1 MITEKEIYDTPEF
14 PELKTMLD
22 KIKNYSSEIANL
34 ITETGIERATL
45 KYLSEHE
52 FMFDDLIKEF
62 IKTNAETK
70 WYKLYFDNFDNVSA
84 KREISI
90 AYSEHIDPEYV
101 KEYINTSSDEL
112 ELEEKRSHYKEWS
125 KENETS
131 SASRETSKAS
141 DDADAAGH
149 VQTESAQSEKSNS
162 DNSSYNEKKDENEKN
177 EEVELLNE
185 EHKPYITAFI
195 EQLLGVRHDFDKD
208 EENNI
213 SDDALFQNLIK
224 LTTEA
229 INVNKERNTTII
241 NLRTAL
247 NAYKTYSANVEKQIA
262 QLKDENGQLK
272 NMYNNAVQQLD
283 DYKAKNE
290 TISRKLNEVFNLQT
304 LNNNLLEG

>member
-1 MITEKEIYDTPEF
+1 MITGKEIYDTPE
-14 PELKTMLD
+14 LKAMLD
-22 KIKNYSSEIANL
+22 KITNYSHDIANL
-34 ITETGIERATL
+34 ITATGVEKATL
-45 KYLSEHE
+45 EYLSEHE
-52 FMFDDLIKEF
+52 LMFDDLIKEF
-62 IKTNAETK
+62 IKTNANTA
-70 WYKLYFDNFDNVSA
+70 WYKLYFDNSDNVSA
-84 KREISI
+84 QREISI
-90 AYSEHIDPEYV
+90 AYFEHIDPEYV

-112 ELEEKRSHYKEWS
+112 ELEEKRNRYKEWS
-125 KENETS
+125 NGKENETS

-141 DDADAAGH
+141 DDADVDA
-149 VQTESAQSEKSNS
+149 QTESAQSEKGDL
-162 DNSSYNEKKDENEKN
+162 DNRACDKNNDENEKN

-185 EHKPYITAFI
+185 GHKPYITAFI

-213 SDDALFQNLIK
+213 SDDILFQDLIK

-229 INVNKERNTTII
+229 ININKERNTTII

-247 NAYKTYSANVEKQIA
+247 NAYKTYSANAEKQIE
-262 QLKDENGQLK
+262 QLKDKNEQLK
-272 NMYNNAVQQLD
+272 TMYNNAVQQLD

>member
-1 MITEKEIYDTPEF
+1 MITGKEIYDTPE
-14 PELKTMLD
+14 LKAMLD
-22 KIKNYSSEIANL
+22 KITNYSHDIANL
-34 ITETGIERATL
+34 ITATGVEKATL
-45 KYLSEHE
+45 EYLSEHE
-52 FMFDDLIKEF
+52 LMFDDLIKEF
-62 IKTNAETK
+62 IKTNANTA
-70 WYKLYFDNFDNVSA
+70 WYKLYFDNSDNVSA
-84 KREISI
+84 QREISI
-90 AYSEHIDPEYV
+90 AYFEHIDPEYV

-112 ELEEKRSHYKEWS
+112 ELEEKRNRYKEWS
-125 KENETS
+125 NGKENETS

-141 DDADAAGH
+141 DDADVDA
-149 VQTESAQSEKSNS
+149 QTESAQSEKGDL
-162 DNSSYNEKKDENEKN
+162 DNRACDKNNDENEKN

-185 EHKPYITAFI
+185 GHKPYITVFI

-213 SDDALFQNLIK
+213 SDDILFQDLIK

-229 INVNKERNTTII
+229 ININKERNTTII

-247 NAYKTYSANVEKQIA
+247 NAYKTYSANAEKQIE
-262 QLKDENGQLK
+262 QLKDKNEQLK
-272 NMYNNAVQQLD
+272 TMYNNAVQQLD

>member
-1 MITEKEIYDTPEF
+1 MITEKEIYDTPE
-14 PELKTMLD
+14 LKTMLD
-22 KIKNYSSEIANL
+22 KITNYSSEIANL

-141 DDADAAGH
+141 DDAAAAGH

-229 INVNKERNTTII
+229 ININKERNTTII

-247 NAYKTYSANVEKQIA
+247 NAYKTYSANLEKHIA
-262 QLKDENGQLK
+262 QFKDENEQLK

-304 LNNNLLEG
+304 INNNLLEG

>member
-1 MITEKEIYDTPEF
+1 MITEKEIYDTPE
-14 PELKTMLD
+14 LKTMLD
-22 KIKNYSSEIANL
+22 KITNYSSEIANL

-141 DDADAAGH
+141 DDAAAAGH

>member
-1 MITEKEIYDTPEF
+1 MITGKEIYDTPE
-14 PELKTMLD
+14 LKAMLD
-22 KIKNYSSEIANL
+22 KITNYSHDIANL
-34 ITETGIERATL
+34 ITATGVEKATL
-45 KYLSEHE
+45 EYLSEHE
-52 FMFDDLIKEF
+52 LMFDDLIKEF
-62 IKTNAETK
+62 IKTNANTA
-70 WYKLYFDNFDNVSA
+70 WYKLYFDNSDNVSA
-84 KREISI
+84 QREISI
-90 AYSEHIDPEYV
+90 AYFEHIDPEYV

-112 ELEEKRSHYKEWS
+112 ELEEKRNHYKEWS
-125 KENETS
+125 NEKENETS

-141 DDADAAGH
+141 DDADSA
-149 VQTESAQSEKSNS
+149 VQAESSQSEKGNL
-162 DNSSYNEKKDENEKN
+162 DNSVCDENKNEKEKN

-208 EENNI
+208 KENNI
-213 SDDALFQNLIK
+213 SDDTLFQDLIK

-229 INVNKERNTTII
+229 ININKERNTTII

-247 NAYKTYSANVEKQIA
+247 NAYKTYSANVEKQIE
-262 QLKDENGQLK
+262 QLKDENEQLK
-272 NMYNNAVQQLD
+272 TMYNNAVQQLD

>member
-1 MITEKEIYDTPEF
+1 MITEKEIYDTPE
-14 PELKTMLD
+14 LKTMLD
-22 KIKNYSSEIANL
+22 KITNYSSEIANL
-34 ITETGIERATL
+34 ITETGVERATL

-149 VQTESAQSEKSNS
+149 VQTESPQSEKSNS

-195 EQLLGVRHDFDKD
+195 EQLLDVRHDFDKD

-229 INVNKERNTTII
+229 ININKERNTTII

-247 NAYKTYSANVEKQIA
+247 NAYKTYSANVEKHIA
-262 QLKDENGQLK
+262 QLKDENEQLK

>member
-1 MITEKEIYDTPEF
+1 
-14 PELKTMLD
+14 
-22 KIKNYSSEIANL
+22 
-34 ITETGIERATL
+34 
-45 KYLSEHE
+45 
-52 FMFDDLIKEF
+52 MFDDLIKKF
-62 IKTNAETK
+62 IETNANTA
-70 WYKLYFDNFDNVSA
+70 WYKLYFDNSDNVSA
-84 KREISI
+84 KREIRA
-90 AYSEHIDPEYV
+90 AYNEHIDPKYV

-125 KENETS
+125 NEKENETS

-141 DDADAAGH
+141 DDADAA
-149 VQTESAQSEKSNS
+149 VQTESAQSEKSNL
-162 DNSSYNEKKDENEKN
+162 DNSSCDENKDENEKN

-213 SDDALFQNLIK
+213 SDDTLFQDLIK

-229 INVNKERNTTII
+229 ININKERNTTII

-247 NAYKTYSANVEKQIA
+247 NAYKTYSANVEKQIE
-262 QLKDENGQLK
+262 QLKDENEQLK
-272 NMYNNAVQQLD
+272 TMYNNAVQQLD

>member
-1 MITEKEIYDTPEF
+1 MITGKEIYDTPE
-14 PELKTMLD
+14 LKAMLD
-22 KIKNYSSEIANL
+22 KITNYSHDIADL
-34 ITETGIERATL
+34 ITATGVEKATL
-45 KYLSEHE
+45 EYLSEHE
-52 FMFDDLIKEF
+52 LMFDDLIKEF
-62 IKTNAETK
+62 IKTNANTA
-70 WYKLYFDNFDNVSA
+70 WYKLYFDNADNVSA

-90 AYSEHIDPEYV
+90 AYFEHIDPEYV

-112 ELEEKRSHYKEWS
+112 ELEEKRRHYKEWS
-125 KENETS
+125 NEKEIETS

-141 DDADAAGH
+141 NDADAA
-149 VQTESAQSEKSNS
+149 VQTESAQSEKSNL
-162 DNSSYNEKKDENEKN
+162 DNSSCDENKDENEKN

-213 SDDALFQNLIK
+213 SDDTLFQDLIK

-229 INVNKERNTTII
+229 ININKERNTTII

-247 NAYKTYSANVEKQIA
+247 NAYKTYSANVEKQIE
-262 QLKDENGQLK
+262 QLKDENEQLK
-272 NMYNNAVQQLD
+272 TMYNNAVQQLN

>member
-1 MITEKEIYDTPEF
+1 MITEKEIYDT

-125 KENETS
+125 KEKETL

>member
-1 MITEKEIYDTPEF
+1 MEK
-14 PELKTMLD
+14 
-22 KIKNYSSEIANL
+22 
-34 ITETGIERATL
+34 ATL
-45 KYLSEHE
+45 EDLSEHE
-52 FMFDDLIKEF
+52 LMFDDLIKEF
-62 IKTNAETK
+62 IKTNANTA
-70 WYKLYFDNFDNVSA
+70 WYKLYFDNADNVSA

-90 AYSEHIDPEYV
+90 AYFEHIDPKYV

-125 KENETS
+125 NEKENETS

-141 DDADAAGH
+141 DDADAA
-149 VQTESAQSEKSNS
+149 VQTESAQSEKSNL
-162 DNSSYNEKKDENEKN
+162 DNSSCDENKDENEKN

-213 SDDALFQNLIK
+213 SDDTLFQDLIK

-229 INVNKERNTTII
+229 ININKERNTTII

-247 NAYKTYSANVEKQIA
+247 NAYKTYSANVEKQIE
-262 QLKDENGQLK
+262 QLKDENEQLK
-272 NMYNNAVQQLD
+272 TMYNNAVQQLD

>member
-1 MITEKEIYDTPEF
+1 MITEKEIYDT

-141 DDADAAGH
+141 DDA
-149 VQTESAQSEKSNS
+149 

>member
-1 MITEKEIYDTPEF
+1 MITEKEIYDT

-304 LNNNLLEG
+304 LNNNLLEE

>member
-1 MITEKEIYDTPEF
+1 MITEKEIYDT

-262 QLKDENGQLK
+262 QLMDENGQLK

>member
-1 MITEKEIYDTPEF
+1 MITEKEIYDTPE
-14 PELKTMLD
+14 LKAMLD
-22 KIKNYSSEIANL
+22 KITNYSSEIANL
-34 ITETGIERATL
+34 ITETGIEKATL

-52 FMFDDLIKEF
+52 FTSDNLLKKF
-62 IKTNAETK
+62 IETNANTA
-70 WYKLYFDNFDNVSA
+70 WYKLYFDNSDNVSA

-229 INVNKERNTTII
+229 ININKERNTTII

-247 NAYKTYSANVEKQIA
+247 NAYKTYSANLEKHIA
-262 QLKDENGQLK
+262 QFKDENEQLK

>member
-1 MITEKEIYDTPEF
+1 MITEKEIYDT

-141 DDADAAGH
+141 DDADAADH

>member
-1 MITEKEIYDTPEF
+1 MITEKEIYDT

-141 DDADAAGH
+141 DDADADAAGH

-304 LNNNLLEG
+304 LNNNLLEE

>member
-1 MITEKEIYDTPEF
+1 MITGKEIYDTPE
-14 PELKTMLD
+14 LKAMLD
-22 KIKNYSSEIANL
+22 KITNYSHDIANL
-34 ITETGIERATL
+34 ITATGVEKATL
-45 KYLSEHE
+45 EYLSEHE
-52 FMFDDLIKEF
+52 LMFDDLIKEF
-62 IKTNAETK
+62 IKTNANTA
-70 WYKLYFDNFDNVSA
+70 WYKLYFDNADNVSA

-90 AYSEHIDPEYV
+90 AYFEHIDPEYV

-112 ELEEKRSHYKEWS
+112 ELEEKRRHYKEWS
-125 KENETS
+125 NEKENETS

-141 DDADAAGH
+141 DDADAAS
-149 VQTESAQSEKSNS
+149 QTESAQSEKSNS
-162 DNSSYNEKKDENEKN
+162 DNSSCNEKKDENEKN

-185 EHKPYITAFI
+185 EHKPNITAFI

-213 SDDALFQNLIK
+213 SDDTLFQDLIK

-247 NAYKTYSANVEKQIA
+247 NAYKTYSANVEKQIE
-262 QLKDENGQLK
+262 QLKDENEQLK
-272 NMYNNAVQQLD
+272 TMYNNAVQQLD

-304 LNNNLLEG
+304 LNNN

>member
-1 MITEKEIYDTPEF
+1 MITEKEIYDT

>member
-1 MITEKEIYDTPEF
+1 MITEKEIYDT

-195 EQLLGVRHDFDKD
+195 EQLLGVRHNFDKD

>member
-1 MITEKEIYDTPEF
+1 MITEKEIYDTPE
-14 PELKTMLD
+14 LKTMLD
-22 KIKNYSSEIANL
+22 KITNYSSEIANL

-195 EQLLGVRHDFDKD
+195 DQLLGVRHDFDKD

>member
-1 MITEKEIYDTPEF
+1 MITEKEIYDTPE
-14 PELKTMLD
+14 LKTMLD
-22 KIKNYSSEIANL
+22 KITNYSSEIANL

-141 DDADAAGH
+141 DDANAAGH

>member
-1 MITEKEIYDTPEF
+1 MITEKEIYDT

-247 NAYKTYSANVEKQIA
+247 NAYKTYSA
-262 QLKDENGQLK
+262 
-272 NMYNNAVQQLD
+272 M
-283 DYKAKNE
+283 
-290 TISRKLNEVFNLQT
+290 
-304 LNNNLLEG
+304 

>member
-1 MITEKEIYDTPEF
+1 MITEKEIYDT

-131 SASRETSKAS
+131 SASRETPVTMQMQLVMFKQNR
-141 DDADAAGH
+141 H
-149 VQTESAQSEKSNS
+149 NL
-162 DNSSYNEKKDENEKN
+162 KK
-177 EEVELLNE
+177 V
-185 EHKPYITAFI
+185 I
-195 EQLLGVRHDFDKD
+195 Q
-208 EENNI
+208 
-213 SDDALFQNLIK
+213 
-224 LTTEA
+224 
-229 INVNKERNTTII
+229 II
-241 NLRTAL
+241 VHTMKKKM
-247 NAYKTYSANVEKQIA
+247 KTK
-262 QLKDENGQLK
+262 KMK
-272 NMYNNAVQQLD
+272 
-283 DYKAKNE
+283 
-290 TISRKLNEVFNLQT
+290 KLNF
-304 LNNNLLEG
+304 

>member
-1 MITEKEIYDTPEF
+1 MITEKEIYDT

-125 KENETS
+125 KENETL

>member
-1 MITEKEIYDTPEF
+1 MITGKEIYDTPE
-14 PELKTMLD
+14 LKAMLD
-22 KIKNYSSEIANL
+22 KITNYSHDIANL
-34 ITETGIERATL
+34 ITATGVEKATL
-45 KYLSEHE
+45 EYLSEHE
-52 FMFDDLIKEF
+52 LMFDDLIKEF
-62 IKTNAETK
+62 IKTNANTA
-70 WYKLYFDNFDNVSA
+70 WYKLYFDNADNVSA

-90 AYSEHIDPEYV
+90 AYFEHIDPEYV

-112 ELEEKRSHYKEWS
+112 ELEEKRRHYKEWS
-125 KENETS
+125 NEKENETS

-141 DDADAAGH
+141 DDADAA
-149 VQTESAQSEKSNS
+149 VQIESAQSEKSNL
-162 DNSSYNEKKDENEKN
+162 DNSSCDENKDENEKN

-213 SDDALFQNLIK
+213 SDDTLFQDLIK

-229 INVNKERNTTII
+229 ININKERNTTII

-247 NAYKTYSANVEKQIA
+247 NAYKTYSANVEKQIE
-262 QLKDENGQLK
+262 QLKDENEQLK
-272 NMYNNAVQQLD
+272 TMYNNAVQQLD

>member
-1 MITEKEIYDTPEF
+1 MITEKEIYDTPE
-14 PELKTMLD
+14 LKTMLD
-22 KIKNYSSEIANL
+22 KITNYSSEIANL

>member
-1 MITEKEIYDTPEF
+1 M
-14 PELKTMLD
+14 
-22 KIKNYSSEIANL
+22 
-34 ITETGIERATL
+34 
-45 KYLSEHE
+45 
-52 FMFDDLIKEF
+52 
-62 IKTNAETK
+62 
-70 WYKLYFDNFDNVSA
+70 
-84 KREISI
+84 
-90 AYSEHIDPEYV
+90 

-229 INVNKERNTTII
+229 ININKERNTTII

-247 NAYKTYSANVEKQIA
+247 NAYKTYSANVEKHIA
-262 QLKDENGQLK
+262 QLKDENEQLK

-290 TISRKLNEVFNLQT
+290 TISRKLNEVFKLQT

>member
-1 MITEKEIYDTPEF
+1 MITEKEIYDTPE
-14 PELKTMLD
+14 LKAMYD
-22 KIKNYSSEIANL
+22 KITNYSHDIADL
-34 ITETGIERATL
+34 ITATGVEKATL
-45 KYLSEHE
+45 EYLSEHVL
-52 FMFDDLIKEF
+52 MFDDLIKKF
-62 IKTNAETK
+62 IETNANTA
-70 WYKLYFDNFDNVSA
+70 WYKLYFDNSDNVSA
-84 KREISI
+84 KREIRA
-90 AYSEHIDPEYV
+90 AYNEHIDPKYV

-125 KENETS
+125 NEKENETS
-131 SASRETSKAS
+131 SASRETSKTS
-141 DDADAAGH
+141 DDADAA
-149 VQTESAQSEKSNS
+149 VQTESAQSEKSNL
-162 DNSSYNEKKDENEKN
+162 DNSSCDENKDENEKN

-213 SDDALFQNLIK
+213 SDDTLFQDLIK

-229 INVNKERNTTII
+229 ININKERNTTII

-247 NAYKTYSANVEKQIA
+247 NAYKTYSANVEKQIE
-262 QLKDENGQLK
+262 QLKDENEQLK
-272 NMYNNAVQQLD
+272 TMYNNAVQQLD

>member
-1 MITEKEIYDTPEF
+1 MITEKEIYDTPE
-14 PELKTMLD
+14 LKTMLD
-22 KIKNYSSEIANL
+22 KITNYSSEIANL

-131 SASRETSKAS
+131 SASRETSKTS

>member
-1 MITEKEIYDTPEF
+1 MITEKEIYDT

-247 NAYKTYSANVEKQIA
+247 NAYKIYSANVEKQIA

-304 LNNNLLEG
+304 LNNNLLEE